1 MFLRA
6 LTILPFL
13 FGSAAGFADGLT
25 MVAPRTV
32 VALRPVSSACRQQVA
47 RFNFNQTTVDAPRRE
62 KAPRAFV
69 VAPGPDRISLTDS
82 FKGQLSIDRQSV
94 RFVDWVGEQD
104 GHHVFRAEDQ
114 NREIWAIYAREHFS
128 DSGVRTAWTWVRVP
142 WIDYQRKKY
151 EPEAQKLRL
160 TLQKDGLKVR
170 DVEFAAMGGE
180 NIVFYAIDTDNNQWA
195 ILVPKAP
202 SPNTFLRLVHQGEL
216 RDRMI
221 DQEVPNGHYNAGRVR
236 AKIGGEG
243 DARYLKMPWL
253 PHTIIESLR
262 DARFFGPGADPVKIL
277 ETWAL
282 LAEQVQR
289 THAAGMRHVDLK
301 GDNVLLSIQNT
312 PDGRLVN
319 TPHLTDFGMA
329 SVRGPDGVWR
339 VHGLTDAEAN
349 SLARGTPLYMSD
361 DMIRG
366 NKNSV
371 RVDLDPLS
379 TIFAETALGRAVS
392 DESDGLSELHTRVR
406 VLGAMYSTSFGKS
419 VDSVNANRKGD
430 KVEPILATIAHLRP
444 ASAAEARYVI
454 GKGKLAYTERESD
467 LRKLLLEQGIRVDP
481 RDSGEEVRLIWFLNE
496 FKKDVLEHRLDDP
509 LGLKEVAGMIFSSPT
524 LTQHFDQMW
533 GQDQATARKILDM
546 ARELDSSREMVRRY
560 ILDSKAIDAVAK
572 RYRNAA

>member
-262 DARFFGPGADPVKIL
+262 DA
-277 ETWAL
+277 
-282 LAEQVQR
+282 
-289 THAAGMRHVDLK
+289 
-301 GDNVLLSIQNT
+301 
-312 PDGRLVN
+312 
-319 TPHLTDFGMA
+319 LTDFGMA